1 MNILVTGAAGFIGSH
16 VCEQLLRSDH
26 EVKGIDNFDPFY
38 DPVIKENNVSIL
50 SRFSKFKFYRQDIR
64 NADQL
69 DSIFSN
75 SKIDLVIHLAA
86 KAGVRPSIQNPADYM
101 DVNVTGLCH
110 VLEASKNY
118 GVKRFI
124 FASSSSVY
132 GNQKKTPFSESDDV
146 SYPISPYSA
155 SKRSGELICKVY
167 HHLYQL
173 EVACLRLFTVYGPR
187 QRPDLAIHKFT
198 ELALHDKP
206 IELYGDGS
214 TLRDYTYIS
223 DIVDGITAV
232 MQMDNLGY
240 QIFNLGN
247 GNPVK
252 LKDMIDAIQSA
263 LQIPIQIQYKDM
275 QAGDVDM
282 THADISKASQLLNYS
297 PKISLGEGVRQFM
310 EWYKNSMIP
319 K

>member
-1 MNILVTGAAGFIGSH
+1 
-16 VCEQLLRSDH
+16 
-26 EVKGIDNFDPFY
+26 
-38 DPVIKENNVSIL
+38 
-50 SRFSKFKFYRQDIR
+50 
-64 NADQL
+64 
-69 DSIFSN
+69 
-75 SKIDLVIHLAA
+75 
-86 KAGVRPSIQNPADYM
+86 
-101 DVNVTGLCH
+101 
-110 VLEASKNY
+110 
-118 GVKRFI
+118 
-124 FASSSSVY
+124 
-132 GNQKKTPFSESDDV
+132 
-146 SYPISPYSA
+146 
-155 SKRSGELICKVY
+155 LICKVY

-252 LKDMIDAIQSA
+252 LKDMIESA